1 MRSGSHHCLSVYRPS
16 LQGRSRWFTLQY
28 KLCVLEQLG
37 TLLKL
42 LMQALLYGRQTGLVP
57 CILYNLNALGPHAVY
72 HRSSPSPIVPQIVGL
87 GAEQQE
93 LQPRRALHQRHACH
107 LAAWWAPFCL
117 QIQVHSIGVAPGQ
130 HAACH
135 SFLLSMCRQGDLLAL
150 VLRGGG
156 SSIRGPAADA
166 TVSLQ
171 HRVAPSFSSFSFDS
185 MVALETAG
193 ALLLQEAVAKR
204 HPGSRLGDQR
214 AAAAALDVALDVCP
228 SAWNIC

>member
-42 LMQALLYGRQTGLVP
+42 LMQALLYGRQAGLVS
-57 CILYNLNALGPHAVY
+57 CVLYNLNALGPHAVY

-107 LAAWWAPFCL
+107 L
-117 QIQVHSIGVAPGQ
+117 QPGGSP
-130 HAACH
+130 CVLTCIYNLLELLLPW
-135 SFLLSMCRQGDLLAL
+135 LLSICRSGVCSPWCSEAAL
-150 VLRGGG
+150 PALGA
-156 SSIRGPAADA
+156 SAAD
-166 TVSLQ
+166 TGVSLQ
-171 HRVAPSFSSFSFDS
+171 HEEGSSPLVTSL
-185 MVALETAG
+185 MKWQPRGL
-193 ALLLQEAVAKR
+193 
-204 HPGSRLGDQR
+204 
-214 AAAAALDVALDVCP
+214 
-228 SAWNIC
+228 